1 MTKKEALNLF
11 SNTLTDFWGETPT
24 PKKIKEAWDDF
35 LDCLRDDGENV
46 PKSWQTL
53 KAEERN
59 WLYKYID

>member
-46 PKSWQTL
+46 PKSWHTL